1 MSWLATWCI
10 FELIGLGGEAAP
22 DLSKIQ
28 AFKIFFLAKDGLS
41 NSHFSSNIYKKLY
54 PIQVFDVRYDWPK
67 WKRCP
72 FTAFTASA
80 SSFRSTFLLQLPPFP
95 ETSL

>member
-22 DLSKIQ
+22 DLSEIQ

-41 NSHFSSNIYKKLY
+41 NSHFSSNILQKIVPY
-54 PIQVFDVRYDWPK
+54 
-67 WKRCP
+67 
-72 FTAFTASA
+72 
-80 SSFRSTFLLQLPPFP
+80 SSF
-95 ETSL
+95 